1 MSYTLIFLAL
11 LMAAVVWWLVKQTIN
26 MRPWDATAVPEAVRS
41 DGVRSF
47 NAPNPLS
54 STKVALGVFLAVVT
68 SLFALFIS
76 AYSIRME
83 YGDWRPMPEP
93 LILWINSGL
102 LVLSSVVLQSAWH
115 AASRGNLG
123 RVRTSVAFG
132 GALAIA
138 FIVGQL
144 LAWKQLVEVGY
155 LIQSNPA
162 NAFFYTLTALHA
174 LASGGRTGGADQNHA
189 LRLPQQ
195 RWCRRGGA
203 GRIVCGVLA
212 LPVGGVGHPVWFHVE
227 YLGRGV

>member
-26 MRPWDATAVPEAVRS
+26 LRPWDAAAVPEAVRS
-41 DGVRSF
+41 EGVRSF
-47 NAPNPLS
+47 NGPRPLS

-123 RVRTSVAFG
+123 RVRTGVAFG

-144 LAWKQLVEVGY
+144 LAWQQLVGVGY
-155 LIQSNPA
+155 VIQGNPA
-162 NAFFYTLTALHA
+162 NAFFYTLTALHGLHLAGGLVA
-174 LASGGRTGGADQNHA
+174 LIRTMRYVYRSTD
-189 LRLPQQ
+189 
-195 RWCRRGGA
+195 GA
-203 GRIVCGVLA
+203 GVSERVELCAVYWHYLLA
-212 LPVGGVGHPVWFHVE
+212 VWVILFGFM
-227 YLGRGV
+227 LST